1 MKPGN
6 QPLSSQASE
15 NVDNSGENREGPRH
29 KRERRDQAAAPA
41 EDSPVCDSQTLSLI
55 NQA

>member
-1 MKPGN
+1 MKPPEHQQSN
-6 QPLSSQASE
+6 IQHLWLESETSTETEQSQT
-15 NVDNSGENREGPRH
+15 
-29 KRERRDQAAAPA
+29 AAPA